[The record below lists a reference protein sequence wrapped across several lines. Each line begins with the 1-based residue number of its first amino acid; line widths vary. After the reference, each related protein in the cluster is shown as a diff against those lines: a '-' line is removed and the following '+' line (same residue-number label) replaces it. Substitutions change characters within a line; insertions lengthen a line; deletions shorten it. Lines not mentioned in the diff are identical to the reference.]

1 MKPSPSTDYFTQQQL
16 TDFLEG
22 KLDPSAKAKAE
33 KLLSDCELSR
43 EAVAGFTAVPGAI
56 AELPSLQKE
65 IAQRSGMQ
73 ASKFW
78 LNTFIGTIAVAAIG
92 VAAYFAWPEK
102 QKQISQEPLAQ
113 VSTTTSPQPDQ
124 TNILPNVPLTPESEH
139 FVNPEAKP
147 VVKKAAA
154 PSKDSATAHPDLT
167 ANYPQDYE
175 APQPLPETHKP
186 VVPKKTEPG
195 YNASVGFVLDLKV
208 TEYDKLYKGTIVQKE
223 LPLPGVPAQY
233 EDKEGRDRDKDAIPS
248 VREIPKDQFLVE
260 GLQAFRDERY
270 GRCIEKMEL
279 LRKNNPNDLN
289 AAFYMGVSYVKLE
302 MYGKAIPL
310 LDEILN
316 APNNVF
322 HEEARWYK
330 AQALRGEGDTDGAR
344 KLFTEIAGK
353 EGFYQQKAK
362 DALVNLK

>member
-1 MKPSPSTDYFTQQQL
+1 MKPSPSTDHFTQQQL

-22 KLDPSAKAKAE
+22 KLDPSAHAKAE

-43 EAVAGFTAVPGAI
+43 EAMAGFTAVPGAI
-56 AELPSLQKE
+56 AELPSLEKE
-65 IAQRSGMQ
+65 IAQRSGMH

-78 LNTFIGTIAVAAIG
+78 LNTFIGAAAITVIS
-92 VAAYFAWPEK
+92 VAAYFAWPGKEK
-102 QKQISQEPLAQ
+102 EIPSQPLAQ
-113 VSTTTSPQPDQ
+113 VSTTTVQQPYQ
-124 TNILPNVPLTPESEH
+124 TNVLPNSPLTPESEH

-147 VVKKAAA
+147 IVKKAAA

-175 APQPLPETHKP
+175 APQPLPETRKP

-195 YNASVGFVLDLKV
+195 YNAPVGFVLDLKV
-208 TEYDKLYKGTIVQKE
+208 TEYDKLYKGTIVQNDIQ
-223 LPLPGVPAQY
+223 LPGVPAQY
-233 EDKEGRDRDKDAIPS
+233 EDKESRDRDKEVVAP

-260 GLQAFRDERY
+260 GLQAFRDQRY
-270 GRCIEKMEL
+270 GRCVERMEW
-279 LRKNNPNDLN
+279 LRNNNPNDLN

-302 MYGKAIPL
+302 MYGRAIPL

-330 AQALRGEGDTDGAR
+330 AQALRGEGDIDGAR